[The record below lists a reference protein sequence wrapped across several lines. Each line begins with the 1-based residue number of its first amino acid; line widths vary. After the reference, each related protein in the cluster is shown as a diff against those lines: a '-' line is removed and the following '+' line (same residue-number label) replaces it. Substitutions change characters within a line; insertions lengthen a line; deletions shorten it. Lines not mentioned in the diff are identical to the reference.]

1 MERRHVGM
9 TSTVPLARPLPGRWH
24 AVRLDDRPVARS
36 AGFAVV
42 YALAVVAGRAT
53 RVEDSQL
60 ALVWPAAA
68 VGFLWLAAAWG
79 DRRRVTRDALLLA
92 VLAGAINT
100 WTGTTLVTGIAFGV
114 ANAVQALGAC
124 AVMAGLQARWSL
136 PRWRLRRSSD
146 LAALV
151 LASLL
156 GSLAA
161 ALLGPVGLW
170 LTVGDALL
178 PTMGAWTLRNG
189 ASTFVFAAVALRL
202 ADRELPRTVR
212 DAREVAALLGAGV
225 TIVGAYVWVFGTSA
239 HLPLA
244 FLLLPLSMWIGLRFT
259 TTVAAG
265 FVPLV
270 GVFVVAATLLG
281 RGPFGGAVPSLRVL
295 LAQAFVAAAALVSLV
310 LALHRDERQELIDRL
325 ERSTAE
331 AEQLAAERDRA
342 SRATTAFLATM
353 SHEIRTPL
361 NGVLG
366 LTDLLLRSGLT
377 DEQAGWT
384 RAAARSG
391 RALLA
396 IVNDVL
402 DLSKV
407 DAGAV
412 ELETLD
418 FDVLTVVDDAVLPV
432 RFAAED
438 AGLPLVVVADPQLVT
453 RRSGDPARLRQ
464 ILTNLA
470 ANAVK
475 FTEQG
480 AVTIR
485 VQGTSDRLSVRVT
498 DTGIGMTDEQQG
510 RLFTPFSQAEASTTR
525 RFGGTGLG
533 LAIAQGLAQQMG
545 GRITVSS
552 RPGVGS
558 TFELEVPL
566 PAAPAPAAH
575 VPAQRPSG
583 TTPTAGPA
591 PLRVLVAEDDEV
603 NQLIAQATLERE
615 GAVVT
620 VVPDGAQAVDAALS
634 GDFDAV
640 LMDCQ
645 MPVMDGF
652 EATRRIRTVES
663 GTLDVVGA
671 SPLHGR
677 LPIIAMTAS
686 ATVRDRA
693 ACLAV
698 GMDGLLPKPWTAQQ
712 LAETLATI
720 RGSGRASRADCSG
733 DRRPATAPDR
743 PRRPA
748 AAVPARSDQRGAA
761 RGAGR

>member
-1 MERRHVGM
+1 M
-9 TSTVPLARPLPGRWH
+9 TSTVIAPRQLPHGWRAAH
-24 AVRLDDRPVARS
+24 PGLHPVAVS
-36 AGFAVV
+36 ACFAVV

-53 RVEDSQL
+53 RVEHSQL

-79 DRRRVTRDALLLA
+79 DRRRAVRDAVALA
-92 VLAGAINT
+92 VLAAAINA
-100 WTGTTLVTGIAFGV
+100 WTGTTLLMGVVFGV
-114 ANAVQALGAC
+114 SNVVQSAAMC

-136 PRWRLRRSSD
+136 PAWRLRRSAD

-151 LASLL
+151 LASLC
-156 GSLAA
+156 GSLVA
-161 ALLGPVGLW
+161 ALVGPVGLW
-170 LTVGDALL
+170 LSGSGALL

-189 ASTFVFAAVALRL
+189 ASAFVFAAVALRL
-202 ADRELPRTVR
+202 ADRSLPRAVR
-212 DAREVAALLGAGV
+212 DVREVVELLVAAATV
-225 TIVGAYVWVFGTSA
+225 TTAYVWVFGTTA

-259 TTVAAG
+259 TTVAAA
-265 FVPLV
+265 FVLLV
-270 GVFVVAATLLG
+270 GVFVVAATLSG

-325 ERSTAE
+325 EQSTAE

-342 SRATTAFLATM
+342 SRATSAFLATM

-366 LTDLLLRSGLT
+366 LTELLLRSDLT
-377 DEQAGWT
+377 DEQSGWT

-391 RALLA
+391 RALLT

-407 DAGAV
+407 EAGAV
-412 ELETLD
+412 ELETVP
-418 FDVLTVVDDAVLPV
+418 FDVLGVLDDAVLPV

-438 AGLPLVVVADPQLVT
+438 AGLALVVVADAQLVPC
-453 RRSGDPARLRQ
+453 RSGDPTRLRQ
-464 ILTNLA
+464 IITNLA

-480 AVTIR
+480 SVTIS
-485 VQGTSDRLSVRVT
+485 VGGTPDRLWVRVS
-498 DTGIGMTDEQQG
+498 DTGIGMTEEQQA
-510 RLFTPFSQAEASTTR
+510 RLFTPFSQADASTTR

-533 LAIAQGLAQQMG
+533 LTIARGLSSQMG
-545 GRITVSS
+545 GNITVSS

-566 PAAPAPAAH
+566 PAESTAAPPAPGAVPPQRAQDEVAA
-575 VPAQRPSG
+575 V
-583 TTPTAGPA
+583 GPA
-591 PLRVLVAEDDEV
+591 ALRVLLAEDNEV
-603 NQLIAQATLERE
+603 NQLVAQATLERE
-615 GAVVT
+615 GVVVT
-620 VVPDGAQAVDAALS
+620 VVGDGAQAVDAALS
-634 GDFDAV
+634 GDYDAV

-645 MPVMDGF
+645 MPVMDGL
-652 EATRRIRTVES
+652 EATRWLRLIES
-663 GTLDVVGA
+663 GTLELVGPEGGA
-671 SPLHGR
+671 PHRR

-686 ATVRDRA
+686 ATLSDRS

-698 GMDGLLPKPWTAQQ
+698 GMDDLLPKPWTAQQ
-712 LAETLATI
+712 LTDTLDRI
-720 RGSGRASRADCSG
+720 RALTADTTARTSGASPIV
-733 DRRPATAPDR
+733 RR
-743 PRRPA
+743 
-748 AAVPARSDQRGAA
+748 
-761 RGAGR
+761 

>member
-1 MERRHVGM
+1 M
-9 TSTVPLARPLPGRWH
+9 TSTVHPARPLPGRWH
-24 AVRLDDRPVARS
+24 AVRLGDRPVLRS
-36 AGFAVV
+36 AAFAVV

-79 DRRRVTRDALLLA
+79 DRRRVTCDALLLA
-92 VLAGAINT
+92 VLAGAINA
-100 WTGTTLVTGIAFGV
+100 WTGTTLVTGTAFGV
-114 ANAVQALGAC
+114 ANVVQALVAC
-124 AVMAGLQARWSL
+124 AVMARLQARWSRS
-136 PRWRLRRSSD
+136 PWRLRRSSD

-156 GSLAA
+156 SSFAA
-161 ALLGPVGLW
+161 ALVGPVGLW
-170 LTVGDALL
+170 LAGGDALL

-189 ASTFVFAAVALRL
+189 ASTFVVAAVALRL
-202 ADRELPRTVR
+202 ADRELPPAVR
-212 DAREVAALLGAGV
+212 DAREAVELLGAAAA
-225 TIVGAYVWVFGTSA
+225 IAAAYVWVFGATT
-239 HLPLA
+239 HLPVA
-244 FLLLPLSMWIGLRFT
+244 FLLLPLSMWIALRFT

-265 FVPLV
+265 FAPLV
-270 GVFVVAATLLG
+270 GVLVVAATLLA

-325 ERSTAE
+325 EQSTAE

-366 LTDLLLRSGLT
+366 LTDLLLRSELT

-384 RAAARSG
+384 QAAARSG
-391 RALLA
+391 RALLT

-407 DAGAV
+407 EAGAV

-418 FDVLTVVDDAVLPV
+418 FDVLAVLDDALLPV
-432 RFAAED
+432 RFAADD
-438 AGLPLVVVADPQLVT
+438 AGLSLVVAADAQLVT
-453 RRSGDPARLRQ
+453 RRCGDPGRLQQ

-480 AVTIR
+480 SVTIS
-485 VQGTSDRLSVRVT
+485 VGGTADRLRVAVS
-498 DTGIGMTDEQQG
+498 DTGIGMTEEQQA
-510 RLFTPFSQAEASTTR
+510 RLFTPFTQADASTTR

-533 LAIAQGLAQQMG
+533 LAIARGLSQQMG
-545 GRITVSS
+545 GRIAVSS

-566 PAAPAPAAH
+566 PAAPTAGQAAAAH
-575 VPAQRPSG
+575 VPAQRPSAAP
-583 TTPTAGPA
+583 PTAGPA
-591 PLRVLVAEDDEV
+591 PLRVLVAEDNEV
-603 NQLIAQATLERE
+603 NQLVAQATLERE

-634 GDFDAV
+634 GEFDAV

-652 EATRRIRTVES
+652 TATRWIRMVES
-663 GTLDVVGA
+663 GTLELVGSA
-671 SPLHGR
+671 AAPLHGR

-686 ATVRDRA
+686 ATVRDRT

-712 LAETLATI
+712 LADTLATI
-720 RGSGRASRADCSG
+720 RD
-733 DRRPATAPDR
+733 
-743 PRRPA
+743 
-748 AAVPARSDQRGAA
+748 GAA
-761 RGAGR
+761 LPQR

>member
-1 MERRHVGM
+1 M
-9 TSTVPLARPLPGRWH
+9 TSTVSPARPQPGRWH
-24 AVRLDDRPVARS
+24 AVRLRERPVLLS

-42 YALAVVAGRAT
+42 YALAVAAGRAT
-53 RVEDSQL
+53 RIEDSQL

-68 VGFLWLAAAWG
+68 VGFLWLAAGWG
-79 DRRRVTRDALLLA
+79 DRRRVARDALLLT
-92 VLAGAINT
+92 VLAAGINT
-100 WTGTTLVTGIAFGV
+100 WTGTPLVTGLVFGV
-114 ANAVQALGAC
+114 ANVVQSLAAC

-136 PRWRLRRSSD
+136 PRWRLRRSAD

-151 LASLL
+151 VASLL

-161 ALLGPVGLW
+161 ALIGSVGLW
-170 LTVGDALL
+170 STEGSALL
-178 PTMGAWTLRNG
+178 PTTGAWTLRNG

-202 ADRELPRTVR
+202 LDRELPRAVR
-212 DAREVAALLGAGV
+212 DVREVVELVSTAA
-225 TIVGAYVWVFGTSA
+225 TIAAAYVWVFGAST

-265 FVPLV
+265 FVLLV
-270 GVFVVAATLLG
+270 GVLVVAATLLG

-325 ERSTAE
+325 EQSTAE

-377 DEQAGWT
+377 DEQTGWT

-391 RALLA
+391 RALLT

-407 DAGAV
+407 EAGAV

-418 FDVLTVVDDAVLPV
+418 FDVLTVLDDAVLPV

-438 AGLPLVVVADPQLVT
+438 AGLELVVLADADLVP

-480 AVTIR
+480 SVTIS
-485 VQGTSDRLSVRVT
+485 VGGTSARLWVRVT
-498 DTGIGMTDEQQG
+498 DTGIGMTDEQQA
-510 RLFTPFSQAEASTTR
+510 RLFTPFTQADASTTR

-533 LAIAQGLAQQMG
+533 LAIARGLSQQMG
-545 GRITVSS
+545 GTIAVSS

-558 TFELEVPL
+558 TFALDLPL
-566 PAAPAPAAH
+566 PAAPVPAVPSPVPVQRASDAPPAA
-575 VPAQRPSG
+575 A
-583 TTPTAGPA
+583 PA
-591 PLRVLVAEDDEV
+591 PLRVLVAEDNEV
-603 NQLIAQATLERE
+603 NQLVAQATLERE

-652 EATRRIRTVES
+652 EATRWIRMVET
-663 GTLDVVGA
+663 GTLELVGTA
-671 SPLHGR
+671 AAALHRR

-686 ATVRDRA
+686 ATISDRA

-712 LAETLATI
+712 LTDALATI
-720 RGSGRASRADCSG
+720 RVVV
-733 DRRPATAPDR
+733 DRTEQD
-743 PRRPA
+743 
-748 AAVPARSDQRGAA
+748 
-761 RGAGR
+761 